1 LEQPNHNSS
10 TAPRVYWRVEGSLAD
25 LTTVRPVAFFTWN
38 AQTFLER
45 WVRRGL
51 VLVMAVLRP
60 FLYAAHRVFATRVVH
75 TVLRGVSR
83 DRLDLLGEEYF
94 KYKLQPYLK
103 VDGMELL
110 KSHIA
115 GGDEVVLVSQGLEH
129 VMRPLAQHL
138 GVKWIIANRL
148 EFRDGIATGRLLDP
162 VVQPRGLFAGINGS
176 GPDGRR
182 AEERLVRD
190 LGLPNAEALQTA
202 VVPASRQIPVP
213 DRPIVYFDGVRH
225 AGLLSVR
232 RALAGKHVMLIG
244 VTGFIGK
251 VWLVNTL
258 MELPEI
264 GRIYLLIR
272 RQKSNPAL
280 RRFEKLVEESPVFD
294 PLYTRYG
301 AELSRFLRDRVEVIE
316 GDVCQPG
323 LGLTPEVSQSLQK
336 NLDLIINSSGLT
348 DFNPDLRD
356 ALATNVDAA
365 VNVTEFVRQSDHA
378 GLLHLSTCYV
388 AGARDGR
395 VGETMRP
402 DYTPAGVAGFDAESE
417 WRALHD
423 FVKQAER
430 LAESAEVTEELR
442 QQALSKEHAAKDL
455 GGAALE
461 NQIRKNRFRWLRE
474 YLTDSGMKRAAELGW
489 PNTYTLTKSL
499 AESLIA
505 KCGVGLPI
513 AVVRP
518 AIVETSVQEPFVGWN
533 EGINTSASLSY
544 LLGTSFRQLPTNEKK
559 RLDIIPVDSVC
570 RGMTLIGAAIV
581 ERRHEPL
588 YQLATSVTNPCDMR
602 RSIELTSLAH
612 RKHYRAQE
620 GLEYWLRLRLDAIPV
635 SKERYNRMSAPA
647 QKAIVKSIQRVMSP
661 LPLKK
666 TPLVRAE
673 RNLEKVE
680 KLIKLFEPFIL
691 HNEHD
696 FAADNVE
703 RLSYALPG
711 DEKAAFGYDTRS
723 IDWWDYWINIHI
735 PALRK
740 WTYPLIE
747 GRPLE
752 ARPSRN
758 LQLAAIPENGEVVK
772 TGTNGATWRY
782 S

>member
-1 LEQPNHNSS
+1 MESPNHNPSS
-10 TAPRVYWRVEGSLAD
+10 AGRVYWRVEGSLAD

-60 FLYAAHRVFATRVVH
+60 FLYAANRVFATRVVH
-75 TVLRGVSR
+75 TVLRGISR
-83 DRLDLLGEEYF
+83 DRLDFLGEEYF

-103 VDGMELL
+103 IDGVEQLN
-110 KSHIA
+110 SRVQA
-115 GGDEVVLVSQGLEH
+115 GDEIVLVSQGLEH
-129 VMRPLAQHL
+129 VMRPLARHL
-138 GVKWIIANRL
+138 GVKWMIANRL
-148 EFRDGIATGRLLDP
+148 EFRDGIATGRLLQP
-162 VVQPRGLFAGINGS
+162 VVRPRGLFAGINGA

-182 AEERLVRD
+182 APQRLARD
-190 LGLPNAEALQTA
+190 LGLPNVEALETA
-202 VVPASRQIPVP
+202 VVPASRQLPVL

-225 AGLLSVR
+225 AGPLSVR
-232 RALAGKHVMLIG
+232 RALSGKHVMLIG

-251 VWLVNTL
+251 VWLANTL

-272 RQKSNPAL
+272 RQKSNPAA

-294 PLYTRYG
+294 PLYARYG
-301 AELSRFLRDRVEVIE
+301 AELSRFLRERVEVIE

-336 NLDLIINSSGLT
+336 SLDLIINSSGLT

-365 VNVTEFVRQSDHA
+365 VNVTEFVRQSDHT

-402 DYTPAGVAGFDAESE
+402 NYTPAGVADFDAEQE
-417 WRALHD
+417 WRALHA
-423 FVKQAER
+423 FVKQAEY
-430 LAESAEVTEELR
+430 LAESAAVTEQLR
-442 QQALSKEHAAKDL
+442 RQALSKEHAAKDL

-474 YLTDSGMKRAAELGW
+474 YLTESGMKRASELGW

-499 AESLIA
+499 AESLISKYGA
-505 KCGVGLPI
+505 GLPI

-518 AIVETSVQEPFVGWN
+518 AIVETSVKEPFVGWN

-588 YQLATSVTNPCDMR
+588 YQLATSVSNPCDMR
-602 RSIELTSLAH
+602 RSIELTWLAH

-647 QKAIVKSIQRVMSP
+647 QKAIVKSIQRIMSP

-703 RLSYALPG
+703 RLSYALTG
-711 DEKAAFGYDTRS
+711 EEKTAFGYNTRS

-752 ARPSRN
+752 ARPSRS
-758 LQLAAIPENGEVVK
+758 LQSAAVLENGEVVK